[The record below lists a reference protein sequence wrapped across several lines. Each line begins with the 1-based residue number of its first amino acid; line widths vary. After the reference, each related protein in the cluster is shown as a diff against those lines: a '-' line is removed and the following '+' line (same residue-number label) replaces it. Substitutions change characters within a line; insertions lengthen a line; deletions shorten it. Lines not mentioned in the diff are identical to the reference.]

1 MGKYGAKTPKR
12 HITWCNSKHVNLLN
26 LGRLSGWNYKSE
38 EYEKHR
44 TATTKVVGDK
54 KTFQG
59 KKKALKN
66 SQHYPY
72 RFGLR
77 VLRILPK
84 LQADGPRVFPAP
96 PADFDPLQCFMS
108 HEFTDMWEDADI
120 PQALWYIRGNRS
132 LNVPAEWKPHF
143 FPSMDC
149 FDFSEGQA

>member
-1 MGKYGAKTPKR
+1 MCK
-12 HITWCNSKHVNLLN
+12 LN
-26 LGRLSGWNYKSE
+26 LTNIN
-38 EYEKHR
+38 
-44 TATTKVVGDK
+44 ACVQFTKVLLCAYTQSMDHGWWFT
-54 KTFQG
+54 TFG
-59 KKKALKN
+59 LR
-66 SQHYPY
+66 HYPY